1 METRGG
7 FRGVPS
13 HVRVGV
19 GVWPSMCLQTWEIK
33 VDQLET
39 WVERFSVEAAVNKMG
54 LGMLTDL
61 RDDRLSIVNKM
72 GLEMQSAFG
81 VDRPEG
87 GLFGYVVARYIKDSQ
102 NLII

>member
-1 METRGG
+1 
-7 FRGVPS
+7 
-13 HVRVGV
+13 
-19 GVWPSMCLQTWEIK
+19 MCLQTWEIK

-81 VDRPEG
+81 VDRPEEVCSVMLWHG
-87 GLFGYVVARYIKDSQ
+87 ISRIPK
-102 NLII
+102 I